1 MNKRYLALAGAVA
14 GVALFAAACSRNN
27 DTGSSASPAA
37 ARVTADTPAAGLRSD
52 LNRMLEEHVYL
63 AAAAT
68 GAALGGRPK
77 EFEAAAVALDANS
90 DDIINT
96 FGSVYPDAK
105 ATFNDAWKGH
115 IGFVVDYTTGI
126 ASGDKA
132 KADKAVADLQGY
144 ASSFGAFL
152 VDTVRT
158 LPGAEAVSSLVMH
171 HVLTLKAVIDDQRAG
186 DEAKAYTDLKAAAA
200 HMKMLGDPLAA
211 AIVADNPQAFAS

>member
-1 MNKRYLALAGAVA
+1 LFVLAAAA
-14 GVALFAAACSRNN
+14 MGVALFAAACGGSDGT
-27 DTGSSASPAA
+27 DTAA
-37 ARVTADTPAAGLRSD
+37 PPTAAEVSADTPAAGLRAD
-52 LNRMLEEHVYL
+52 LNRMLQEHVYL

-68 GAALGGRPK
+68 GSALGGRTD
-77 EFEAAAVALDANS
+77 EFNAAATALDANS

-105 ATFNDAWKGH
+105 ATFSDAWKGH

-126 ASGDKA
+126 ATDDTA

-152 VDTVRT
+152 SETVKT
-158 LPGAEAVSSLVMH
+158 LSDAETVSGLVLH
-171 HVLTLKAVIDDQRAG
+171 HILTLKAVIDDQKGG
-186 DEAKAYTDLKAAAA
+186 DEEKAYTDLKAAAA

-211 AIVADNPQAFAS
+211 AIVADNPQAFA